1 MYFVDWNK
9 EFIKNRWSE
18 MVIEFMHKYCNMKND
33 KIFKCLKIQKKLSF
47 SLLSFVKGTY
57 VCMYVCMYVYMRVY
71 VGCVCVFVCVCM
83 YVCIYVCIY
92 VLILLH
98 DVTRYCVHFTDK
110 VYCNEINLT
119 PTVMWTYLVDCWVE
133 EGASIF
139 T

>member
-1 MYFVDWNK
+1 MFENLEK
-9 EFIKNRWSE
+9 
-18 MVIEFMHKYCNMKND
+18 VIILIAFFCKRNVRM
-33 KIFKCLKIQKKLSF
+33 
-47 SLLSFVKGTY
+47 Y
-57 VCMYVCMYVYMRVY
+57 VCMYVCLYACVCRV
-71 VGCVCVFVCVCM
+71 CVCVFVCVCM